1 MARQSRTAA
10 ARRSAAARRTDTD
23 DPSRSRERALRVLF
37 QADVRGVAPSVT
49 LARLDDDPAA
59 RALLDERDV
68 LTEGEPVLPPP
79 TSDERATSSP
89 AGGAGRGRGLGAG
102 AGSGSGAGTTA
113 GVAGRSGA
121 GSSASAG
128 ASAKGGTGASGWSDA
143 PSVTETAPLDGFT
156 RSLVQGVE
164 EHRVEVEGLITR
176 YARRWAIS
184 RMPVVDRNVLRL
196 ATYELLHEPTPHAV
210 VLDEAIGLAKRM
222 STDDSGRFVNGVL
235 ESIRQQLAAEAAEA
249 PEAAEAADATDDD
262 AVPATAGATGHDAG
276 TDAGNTMDAD
286 EATGAGDAADGDHA
300 TDAGGHS

>member
-1 MARQSRTAA
+1 MVRQSRTAA

-79 TSDERATSSP
+79 TSDERSTSTS
-89 AGGAGRGRGLGAG
+89 AGAAGRDRGVGAG
-102 AGSGSGAGTTA
+102 AGTGSGATRGAGGGT
-113 GVAGRSGA
+113 GRSGA
-121 GSSASAG
+121 GGGVSVSGKG
-128 ASAKGGTGASGWSDA
+128 AAGASGWSDA
-143 PSVTETAPLDGFT
+143 PAETDTAPLDGFT

-164 EHRVEVEGLITR
+164 DHRVEVEGLIAR

-210 VLDEAIGLAKRM
+210 VLDEAIGLAKRL

-249 PEAAEAADATDDD
+249 AEAED
-262 AVPATAGATGHDAG
+262 
-276 TDAGNTMDAD
+276 
-286 EATGAGDAADGDHA
+286 AGDAAHADVGNDGIDAGSSTGDDDGGDAMVTDDATDVDDA
-300 TDAGGHS
+300 TDAHDRD